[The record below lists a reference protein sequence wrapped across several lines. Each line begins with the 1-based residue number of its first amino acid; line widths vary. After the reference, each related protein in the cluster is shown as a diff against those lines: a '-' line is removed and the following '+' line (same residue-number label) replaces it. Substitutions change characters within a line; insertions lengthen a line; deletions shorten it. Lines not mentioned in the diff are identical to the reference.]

1 MAAGFAEPLLSGR
14 LGKLGGLTALYYDHY
29 FVLDEETL
37 QYESSSGSRRM
48 KTYHLDELQ
57 DCVRMPNRRGN
68 EFTFVFSGERSGPV
82 WHIHVR
88 AKTDE
93 LAAEWALSALRARD
107 RLRER
112 RAAAPAAARAALS
125 SSGCGTDAGATA
137 AAVGAGGVGA
147 GPAADGTA
155 SAAART
161 AEAGSQ
167 SRTSAGGTSAGAPAP
182 PRPPPPPPPPPPSG
196 PPDATGRPQVLTAAE
211 LMKRHL
217 ARKASVKLVE
227 QRDEILRA
235 CADILAAE
243 WGTPAEAHAAYDELS
258 HRMDALGLA
267 VEEGA
272 WGSRLQIAKKGGG
285 SHFDAEQLALATRAH
300 DRASALC
307 DFTARSRQLQQRA
320 AHLRALHAA
329 LEANPELA
337 RERRIERLH
346 AALHAALRVYREVIH
361 AASAA
366 ADERRFEQAR
376 ISGSLQADGDD
387 LLCALPCASHGA
399 FLVVQDELASLRR
412 ENASSRRFRA
422 SRAHIIAQQAIAVH
436 TDVQLQLEHLGKPT
450 PHDVSAERAELE
462 ATCAELQG
470 EAAAH
475 GTAATD
481 EADADGI

>member
-57 DCVRMPNRRGN
+57 DCVRMPNRRMRTRCTAPRQLYRAAPTCVRLPRRPRRHAHACVASLARAGGN

-366 ADERRFEQAR
+366 ADERRFEQVGAR
-376 ISGSLQADGDD
+376 
-387 LLCALPCASHGA
+387 
-399 FLVVQDELASLRR
+399 RR
-412 ENASSRRFRA
+412 AVRRR
-422 SRAHIIAQQAIAVH
+422 
-436 TDVQLQLEHLGKPT
+436 
-450 PHDVSAERAELE
+450 
-462 ATCAELQG
+462 
-470 EAAAH
+470 AAARCGARLTRAPRRRH
-475 GTAATD
+475 RSNGAMLAPRAYPRAGAHLRLAAGGRRRSALRAAVRITRRLPGR
-481 EADADGI
+481 AG